1 MWWGILLLLWR
12 RKLAFENFM
21 WLQKTI
27 SNQLIRYARHSK
39 QQDQMMKTSR
49 ILIDLNFYLNIF
61 LVVFLSLHLTKSLL
75 KIKNRLN
82 KYVQIKFRWQLSL
95 WFFQEKITLWFQELL
110 NFKIFLPYPMSTN
123 YWIFFRINRF
133 SIILYRINDSHHILL
148 ETYQTMN
155 IHELIPIL
163 Q

>member
-61 LVVFLSLHLTKSLL
+61 LVVFLSLNLTKSLL

-95 WFFQEKITLWFQELL
+95 R
-110 NFKIFLPYPMSTN
+110 
-123 YWIFFRINRF
+123 FFRRKSPSDFKNFYILRF
-133 SIILYRINDSHHILL
+133 FYLILWV
-148 ETYQTMN
+148 QT
-155 IHELIPIL
+155 IEFFFA
-163 Q
+163 